1 MLPKLKLW
9 YSLLHFEVRTLKI
22 YITDDFAKLMLKA
35 RLNDEIIVRVA
46 NELNNGLHDGELQ
59 SGQLYKKRIP
69 SPGQGKRESNR
80 SVIAIRK
87 GNRVFFIDGWRKKD
101 VPKKGK
107 EIPDKLL
114 EIYKLLGENFCNF
127 TDEQIE
133 QNISD
138 GLLKE
143 VKKDG

>member
-1 MLPKLKLW
+1 
-9 YSLLHFEVRTLKI
+9 
-22 YITDDFAKLMLKA
+22 MLKA

>member
-1 MLPKLKLW
+1 
-9 YSLLHFEVRTLKI
+9 VGIVKI
-22 YITDDFAKLMLKA
+22 YVTDEFEKLMIKA
-35 RLNDEIIVRVA
+35 RLDNEIIVKVA

-59 SGQLYKKRIP
+59 SGKLYKKRVP
-69 SPGQGKRESNR
+69 SPGQGKRESNL
-80 SVIAIRK
+80 SVIAIQK

-114 EIYKLLGENFCNF
+114 ETYKLLGESFRSL

-133 QNISD
+133 QNILD
-138 GLLKE
+138 GLLRE
-143 VKKDG
+143 VRNDG